1 MKYEYGLLV
10 EWYLQGVADVLG
22 GEPVLVPQKGQ
33 CILCFA
39 QSVAMETVQGNIR
52 LTYEK

>member
-22 GEPVLVPQKGQ
+22 GEPVLVP
-33 CILCFA
+33 
-39 QSVAMETVQGNIR
+39 
-52 LTYEK
+52 